1 VQIELSSASIA
12 SHDTVNDGGRFT
24 VFNIEIKTK
33 MGTFTVARRYSEFR
47 DLYDNLNK
55 ASQQRAH
62 TDFFQSKLCIPAI
75 DSRHKSSQRAESSES
90 TDRANMCVITAHTS
104 PIETIE
110 TREIP
115 IVSVGRGWSCHCA
128 STR

>member
-1 VQIELSSASIA
+1 MCACMCAWRRNVQIELSSASIA

-62 TDFFQSKLCIPAI
+62 TRVLACGV
-75 DSRHKSSQRAESSES
+75 RCWH
-90 TDRANMCVITAHTS
+90 S
-104 PIETIE
+104 PLE
-110 TREIP
+110 
-115 IVSVGRGWSCHCA
+115 
-128 STR
+128 